1 MPEQIYNHEYIK
13 YHKFKFMK
21 QFFTLILI
29 VVVIGGCSQNN
40 EKNNNSDE
48 ISQIQNE
55 LNNMIKAQSNIELKH
70 VDPESVDQFIE
81 SIKEND
87 MDKIWDLTD
96 DKIKKLQSKD
106 DITKLI
112 NLYRSFYGQIR
123 SYKQSTFNTSVKPGF
138 GQFVNVLYNVEF
150 VKYKGKAS
158 GGFKVYDD
166 NNTKMFSFNMSL
178 NDYEKVNKIDV
189 IAQPVIEAI
198 KAKNRKK
205 IYAMTTNK
213 YKEYTSASAFEA
225 KVEKIIGLDL
235 KDCKMFRQ
243 QLSVLKGNATLV
255 VYYEINDKSGY
266 LSLSFAQQD
275 DVFVLDGFR
284 HITN

>member
-55 LNNMIKAQSNIELKH
+55 LNNIIEAQSNIELKH

-166 NNTKMFSFNMSL
+166 NSTKMFSFNMSL

-205 IYAMTTNK
+205 IYAMTTDK

-243 QLSVLKGNATLV
+243 QLSVLKGSATLV